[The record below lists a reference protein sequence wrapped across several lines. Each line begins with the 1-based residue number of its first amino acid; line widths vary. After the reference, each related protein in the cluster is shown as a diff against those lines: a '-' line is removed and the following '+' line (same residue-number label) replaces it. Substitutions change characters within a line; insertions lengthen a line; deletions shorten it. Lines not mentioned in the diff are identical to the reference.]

1 MSNGKLKQ
9 AWADMK
15 QRCNNKNIKSYKFY
29 GARGITYCS
38 EWEAFGPFE
47 KWALENGFENT
58 LSLDRIDVDGNY
70 EPSNCRWAT
79 REQQDNNKRTSVYVF
94 VDNER
99 MTLKQAAVKS
109 GIAYSTIQARYDAG
123 VRGNSLLRPL
133 QQGDRLD
140 GKKKEKREPKYG
152 DRLIGEIKWLSLN
165 SHYKQKDIAA
175 MYNVSQT
182 FVSKVKL
189 GELHEDAEGVRPNWV
204 E

>member
-99 MTLKQAAVKS
+99 MTLKQAAVK
-109 GIAYSTIQARYDAG
+109 
-123 VRGNSLLRPL
+123 
-133 QQGDRLD
+133 
-140 GKKKEKREPKYG
+140 KELG
-152 DRLIGEIKWLSLN
+152 QIG
-165 SHYKQKDIAA
+165 
-175 MYNVSQT
+175 
-182 FVSKVKL
+182 
-189 GELHEDAEGVRPNWV
+189 
-204 E
+204 

>member
-1 MSNGKLKQ
+1 
-9 AWADMK
+9 MK

-38 EWEAFGPFE
+38 EWEEFGPFE

-109 GIAYSTIQARYDAG
+109 GITYSTIQARYDTG
-123 VRGNSLLRPL
+123 VRGNLLLRPL